1 MSNLLKVL
9 EYNKIIE
16 TLTKCAATGLGRE
29 ICTKLEPSFSFNIVS
44 SYLAETKEAVD
55 MSIKYTAPAFSSIH
69 DIRLALK
76 RAEVSS
82 VLSIEELTN
91 IADTLRGTRALKT
104 YFNNIDEA
112 FPILG
117 DYFNLLYSNISIEDE
132 IYRCIDNSGNIS
144 DHASPELRAIRNQIK
159 ASETKIKDKISS
171 IIKGQAYSK
180 YLQENIVTIRND
192 RYVIPVKQEYRANV
206 PGLVHDSSSTGS
218 TLFIEPLA
226 IVEANNKIHEL
237 YINEKIEIEKILTKL
252 SGLIWPLTDVLYA
265 SLNTIAKLDFCF
277 AKAKFAIDLSAFMPK
292 LNNNGYINLKKAR
305 HPLIPKDK
313 VVPIDIYLG
322 KDFSTLVITG
332 PNTGGKTVTLKTV
345 GLISLMAYS
354 GLFIPCNDNSEIA
367 VFDSIFADIG
377 DEQSIEQS
385 LSTFSA
391 HMTNLV
397 QIINNVNSNSLVLVD
412 ELGSGTDPVEGS
424 ALAMAVL
431 DHLYKVGAK
440 TLASTHY
447 SELKTYALSTEGV
460 KNASCE
466 FNINTLMPTY
476 RLIIGLPGKSNA
488 FAISK
493 KLGLPEDILNTAQ
506 SFLSN
511 ENVDFENVIS
521 NLQKETHKLN
531 KAREKSEKDKK
542 EISLLKGEIIKNK
555 KELEKHKKEIIE
567 SAKEEAREI
576 LISAQEIAKESIREI
591 KKAKKLKETAMNRN
605 FEDAKEKIKKQLD
618 KTQNIKTDSDDDYVP
633 FDIRVNDTVY
643 IPSLDQEAKILGL
656 PDKNGM
662 VQIQAGVIKTKIS
675 INKLRPM
682 TVGENSSHLI
692 RRSATPSHRG
702 EGQGIKISVESKAN
716 DIPSELHLLG
726 LRVDE
731 AINILDSYINSALLA
746 NLSTIRIVHGKGTG
760 VLKKAVH
767 EYLKNNSHIKSYRI
781 GNFGE
786 GDLGVTIAEL
796 K

>member
-9 EYNKIIE
+9 EYEKIIE
-16 TLTKCAATGLGRE
+16 MLSKCAATSLGRE
-29 ICTKLEPSFSFNIVS
+29 LCLNLEPSFSFDIVS
-44 SYLAETKEAVD
+44 NLIKETKEAVD
-55 MSIKYTAPAFSSIH
+55 ISIKYTAPAFSSIH
-69 DIRLALK
+69 DIKLSLK
-76 RAEVSS
+76 RAEISS
-82 VLSIEELTN
+82 VLSIEELIN
-91 IADTLRGTRALKT
+91 IADTLRGSRALKT
-104 YFNNIDEA
+104 YFNNIDED

-117 DYFNLLYSNISIEDE
+117 DYFNLLYTNISIEDE
-132 IYRCIDNSGNIS
+132 IYRCIDNTGNIS
-144 DHASPELRAIRNQIK
+144 DHASSELRTIRNQIK
-159 ASETKIKDKISS
+159 TAESHIKDKINS
-171 IIKGQAYSK
+171 IIRGQAYSK

-192 RYVIPVKQEYRANV
+192 RYVIPVKQEYRSNV
-206 PGLVHDSSSTGS
+206 PGLVHDSSATGS

-237 YINEKIEIEKILTKL
+237 YINEKIEIEKILTEL

-265 SLNTIAKLDFCF
+265 SLNTIAQLDFCF
-277 AKAKFAIDLSAFMPK
+277 AKAKLAIDLSAFEPK
-292 LNNNGYINLKKAR
+292 LNKNGYINLKKAR
-305 HPLIPKDK
+305 HPLINKDK

-354 GLFIPCNDNSEIA
+354 GLFIPCNENSQIA
-367 VFDSIFADIG
+367 VFDHIFADIG

-397 QIINNVNSNSLVLVD
+397 KILDNVNTNSLVLVD

-424 ALAMAVL
+424 ALAMAIL
-431 DHLYKVGAK
+431 DHLYKIGAK
-440 TLASTHY
+440 VLASTHY

-466 FNINTLMPTY
+466 FDIKTLMPTY

-493 KLGLPEDILNTAQ
+493 KLGLSNTIITSAQ
-506 SFLSN
+506 DFLSK
-511 ENVDFENVIS
+511 ENINFENVIS
-521 NLQKETHKLN
+521 HLQIETQKLN

-542 EISLLKGEIIKNK
+542 EISLLKGEIIRNR
-555 KELEKHKKEIIE
+555 KELEIHKKEIIE
-567 SAKEEAREI
+567 NAKEEAREI
-576 LISAQEIAKESIREI
+576 LMSAQEVAKESIREI
-591 KKAKKLKETAMNRN
+591 KKAKKLKETAMNQN
-605 FEDAKEKIKKQLD
+605 FESAKSRIKEQLD
-618 KTQNIKTDSDDDYVP
+618 KTHKIVSDDEEDFTP
-633 FDIRVNDTVY
+633 FDIKINDFVY
-643 IPSLDQEAKILGL
+643 IPSLDQEAKILAL
-656 PDKNGM
+656 PDKNDM
-662 VQIQAGVIKTKIS
+662 VLIQAGIVKTKIS
-675 INKLRPM
+675 IKKLKPLKNR
-682 TVGENSSHLI
+682 EQK
-692 RRSATPSHRG
+692 
-702 EGQGIKISVESKAN
+702 QGSVKINIDSKATK
-716 DIPSELHLLG
+716 IESELHLLG

-731 AINILDSYINSALLA
+731 ALNHLDSYINSALLA
-746 NLSTIRIVHGKGTG
+746 NMDTIRIVHGKGTG
-760 VLKKAVH
+760 ALKKAVH
-767 EYLKNNSHIKSYRI
+767 EYLKNNPHIKSYRL

>member
-1 MSNLLKVL
+1 MSNLLRIL

-16 TLTKCAATGLGRE
+16 ILAKHAATSLGRE
-29 ICTKLEPSFSFNIVS
+29 ICTKLEPSFSFNTVS
-44 SYLAETKEAVD
+44 SLIAETREAVNI
-55 MSIKYTAPAFSSIH
+55 SIKYTTPSFSSIH

-76 RAEVSS
+76 RAEISS
-82 VLSIEELTN
+82 ILSIEELTN
-91 IADTLRGTRALKT
+91 IADTLRGTRMLKN
-104 YFNNIDEA
+104 YFNNIEED
-112 FPILG
+112 FTVLG
-117 DYFNLLYSNISIEDE
+117 DYFNKLYSNISVEDE
-132 IYRCIDNSGNIS
+132 IYRCIDNNGNIS
-144 DHASPELRAIRNQIK
+144 DHASSELRNIRNQIK
-159 ASETKIKDKISS
+159 VAESRIKDKISS
-171 IIKGQAYSK
+171 IVKGQAYSK

-218 TLFIEPLA
+218 TLFIEPLE

-237 YINEKIEIEKILTKL
+237 YINEKIEIEKILTAL
-252 SGLIWPLTDVLYA
+252 SGLIWPLTEVLYA
-265 SLNTIAKLDFCF
+265 SLNVIARLDFCF
-277 AKAKFAIDLSAFMPK
+277 AKAKYALDLSAFEPK
-292 LNNNGYINLKKAR
+292 LNTNGYINLKKAR
-305 HPLIPKDK
+305 HPLIAKDK

-322 KDFSTLVITG
+322 KDFSTLIITG

-354 GLFIPCNDNSEIA
+354 GLFVPCNENSEVA
-367 VFDSIFADIG
+367 VFDNIFADIG

-397 QIINNVNSNSLVLVD
+397 QIINSVNSNSLVLVD

-424 ALAMAVL
+424 ALAMAIL
-431 DHLYKVGAK
+431 EHLYKVGAK

-447 SELKTYALSTEGV
+447 SELKTYALSTKGV

-466 FNINTLMPTY
+466 FDINTLMPTY
-476 RLIIGLPGKSNA
+476 KLIIGLPGKSNA

-493 KLGLPEDILNTAQ
+493 KLGLSENILETAQ
-506 SFLSN
+506 SFLST

-531 KAREKSEKDKK
+531 KVREKSEKDKK

-555 KELEKHKKEIIE
+555 KELEKQKKEIIE

-576 LISAQEIAKESIREI
+576 LISAQEVAKESIREI
-591 KKAKKLKETAMNRN
+591 KKAKKLKETSMNKN
-605 FEDAKEKIKKQLD
+605 FEDAKGKIKSQLS
-618 KTQNIKTDSDDDYVP
+618 KIQNVNTDSDDDYKP
-633 FDIRVNDTVY
+633 FEIKINDIVY
-643 IPSLDQEAKILGL
+643 VPSLDQEAKILSL
-656 PDKNGM
+656 PDKNNM
-662 VQIQAGVIKTKIS
+662 VQIQAGVIKTKVNV
-675 INKLRPM
+675 NKLRPI
-682 TVGENSSHLI
+682 NSNLLKTSNKKNNV
-692 RRSATPSHRG
+692 
-702 EGQGIKISVESKAN
+702 KISVGNKAN
-716 DIPSELHLLG
+716 NISSEIHLLG
-726 LRVDE
+726 LRADE
-731 AINILDSYINSALLA
+731 AINLLENYIDSALLA

-760 VLKKAVH
+760 ALKKAVH
-767 EYLKNNSHIKSYRI
+767 EYLKNNPHVKSYRI

>member
-1 MSNLLKVL
+1 MNNLLKVL

-16 TLTKCAATGLGRE
+16 ALSKCAATGLGRE
-29 ICTKLEPSFSFNIVS
+29 ICNKLTPSFSFDIVS
-44 SYLAETKEAVD
+44 SCLEETREAVD
-55 MSIKYTAPAFSSIH
+55 ISIKYTSPSFASIH

-82 VLSIEELTN
+82 ILSIEELTN
-91 IADTLRGTRALKT
+91 IADTLRGTRNLKT
-104 YFNNIDEA
+104 YFNNIEED

-117 DYFNLLYSNISIEDE
+117 DYFSLLYTNISIEDE
-132 IYRCIDNSGNIS
+132 IYRCIDNNGNIS
-144 DHASPELRAIRNQIK
+144 DHASSELRSIRNQIK
-159 ASETKIKDKISS
+159 LSETKIKDKIAS

-192 RYVIPVKQEYRANV
+192 RYVIPVKQEYRSNV
-206 PGLVHDSSSTGS
+206 PGLVHDSSATGS

-237 YINEKIEIEKILTKL
+237 YINEKIEIEKILTQL
-252 SGLIWPLTDVLYA
+252 SSLIWPLTDVLHA
-265 SLNTIAKLDFCF
+265 SLTTISKLDFCF
-277 AKAKFAIDLSAFMPK
+277 AKAKYAIDLSAFLPK
-292 LNNNGYINLKKAR
+292 LNNIGYINLKKAR
-305 HPLIPKDK
+305 HPLIHKDK

-345 GLISLMAYS
+345 GLICLMAYS
-354 GLFIPCNDNSEIA
+354 GLFIPCNENSEIA
-367 VFDSIFADIG
+367 VFDKIFADIG

-397 QIINNVNSNSLVLVD
+397 KIINNVNSNSLVLVD

-424 ALAMAVL
+424 ALAMAIL

-447 SELKTYALSTEGV
+447 SELKTYALSTQGV

-493 KLGLPEDILNTAQ
+493 KLGLSEDILNTAQ
-506 SFLSN
+506 GFLSD

-555 KELEKHKKEIIE
+555 KELEKQKKEIIE

-618 KTQNIKTDSDDDYVP
+618 KTQNIQTDSDDDYVP
-633 FDIRVNDTVY
+633 FEIKVNDTVY
-643 IPSLDQEAKILGL
+643 IPSLDQEAKILSL
-656 PDKNGM
+656 PDKNEM
-662 VQIQAGVIKTKIS
+662 VQIQAGVVKTKIN
-675 INKLRPM
+675 INKLRQITAKTIPHPAQK
-682 TVGENSSHLI
+682 NSV
-692 RRSATPSHRG
+692 
-702 EGQGIKISVESKAN
+702 KISIENKAS

-731 AINILDSYINSALLA
+731 AIHMLDSYINSALLA
-746 NLSTIRIVHGKGTG
+746 NLNTIRIVHGKGTG
-760 VLKKAVH
+760 ALKKAVH
-767 EYLKNNSHIKSYRI
+767 EYLKNHPHIKNYRL